1 VLVENLKVELVRPP
15 VAVRVSMRAG
25 RERTVASVLFGF
37 CVHGFLHVFGIF
49 LGLFLLANDGFPE
62 LLRTGAAALVGRLVG
77 RDFRRWSG
85 DACGQGGRLF

>member
-1 VLVENLKVELVRPP
+1 
-15 VAVRVSMRAG
+15 
-25 RERTVASVLFGF
+25 
-37 CVHGFLHVFGIF
+37 VFGIF